1 MKKVLLASVLLGGMM
16 VGCSQAEK
24 PTIEELQETI
34 KEQEQYIAELEQYKQ
49 EQENFERQAR
59 QMQKQLDYEEEQANK
74 EKYYMALGDITVISK
89 SLDESSSF
97 HFDYGEEAWMTLA
110 GEHRVYND
118 ELLKYETKNY
128 AFTVPCSKIESGN
141 TFKMS
146 EKDLEYFFIFGEY
159 EEITIN
165 QN

>member
-1 MKKVLLASVLLGGMM
+1 MKKVLLMSAVLGSVL

-24 PTIEELQETI
+24 PNIEELQETI

-49 EQENFERQAR
+49 EKENFERQAR
-59 QMQKQLDYEEEQANK
+59 QMQKQLDYEEEQANI
-74 EKYYMALGDITVISK
+74 EKYYMALSDITVISK
-89 SLDESSSF
+89 NIDDSTSF
-97 HFDYGEEAWMTLA
+97 PFDYGEVFWMTLA
-110 GEHRVYND
+110 GIDRDYIS
-118 ELLKYETKNY
+118 ELDQYETTNY
-128 AFTVPCSKIESGN
+128 GFTVPCSKIESGN

-146 EKDLEYFFIFGEY
+146 EKDLDYFFIYGEY